1 MKMFLTASAIVG
13 WAGLKPRNDQSAGK
27 IKSRKIT
34 HGNKYLRKILVEAAW
49 SAARTED
56 SRFMKMYQRLLA
68 RGKSKQKALIAV
80 ARKLL
85 VLIWNMLSKKEA
97 FNPEYKRRMQAA

>member
-1 MKMFLTASAIVG
+1 MGLCFRLQIFTTDWELYMITDRTASAIVG

-49 SAARTED
+49 SAARTKD

-85 VLIWNMLSKKEA
+85 VLIWNM
-97 FNPEYKRRMQAA
+97 

>member
-1 MKMFLTASAIVG
+1 M
-13 WAGLKPRNDQSAGK
+13 R
-27 IKSRKIT
+27 
-34 HGNKYLRKILVEAAW
+34 
-49 SAARTED
+49 
-56 SRFMKMYQRLLA
+56 MYQRLLT

-97 FNPEYKRRMQAA
+97 FDPEYNRKIQVT

>member
-1 MKMFLTASAIVG
+1 MEVVI
-13 WAGLKPRNDQSAGK
+13 DQKGEESVIK
-27 IKSRKIT
+27 IKGR
-34 HGNKYLRKILVEAAW
+34 
-49 SAARTED
+49 D

-85 VLIWNMLSKKEA
+85 VLIWNM
-97 FNPEYKRRMQAA
+97 